1 MKRVLRSFAVGLLL
15 GGLVGLWFGMNIGK
29 DQPLLSNPFAEVPLA
44 QKAGRAAAGAVEG
57 AKQGAEKAGRAA
69 KSATEAAKKELQSD
83 GQQ

>member
-1 MKRVLRSFAVGLLL
+1 MKRVLRSFAVGLLT

-44 QKAGRAAAGAVEG
+44 QKAGRAASGAVEG
-57 AKQGAEKAGRAA
+57 AKQGVEKAGRAA
-69 KSATEAAKKELQSD
+69 KSATDAAKKELQSD